1 MNWIEKLEEYKKQ
14 VNELEYEKS
23 NLSYQS
29 IKGINTELV
38 KHLWPVARVHSY
50 VIRLKNHGTE
60 RLNPHT
66 LTDEYKRYKFEVTKQ
81 ETLEIIA
88 EVELLL
94 HKLTEGNYHPKP

>member
-1 MNWIEKLEEYKKQ
+1 MSWIEKLEEYKKKAS
-14 VNELEYEKS
+14 ELEYEKS

-38 KHLWPVARVHSY
+38 KHLWPVARVHGY
-50 VIRLKNHGTE
+50 VIRLKNHGTDI
-60 RLNPHT
+60 LNPDT
-66 LTDEYKRYKFEVTKQ
+66 LTEEYKRYKFEVTKQ

-88 EVELLL
+88 EIELLL